1 MFAAI
6 ISMYTL
12 KYPKVLVYMLQNTEY
27 RAGPYLAWYWRTQ
40 NFSKVMYRRTLE
52 PTKAARL
59 LLLAVRLGMLLQ
71 VLAGLTLIGLWRWK
85 GLAGYWEFGLALL
98 LSYPIIWAHLACL
111 PLELGRWLVVSP
123 HEHRMVKLSAKTFA
137 DHPGVKIAVAGSYG
151 KTSMKELLNTVL
163 SEGKKV
169 AATPANK
176 NVAISHA
183 LFARKLDGDED
194 VLIIEYGE
202 GAPGDV
208 TKFAK
213 TTHPT
218 HAIITGIA
226 PAHLDRYKTLKRAA
240 KDIFSV
246 ADYLNGS
253 NVFVNGDSPLAK
265 DFFKDE
271 YHVYD
276 AQGALDWKVKDVKL
290 EATATSFTMKKGK
303 QELKLTSGLLGAHQ
317 IGPLTLAAALGLDL
331 GLTEKQVKAAIAKTV
346 PYEHR
351 MRPYQM
357 SGAWVIDD
365 TYNGNIEGIRVGLEL
380 LQAVAGKRKVY
391 VTPGLVDQG
400 KETKK
405 IHKQIGEYIAQA
417 NPDMVV
423 LMKNSVM
430 PYIKSGL
437 EAGKYQGEL
446 RVETDPLEF
455 YNNLKHFIA
464 AGDVVLMQ
472 NDWPDNYA

>member
-1 MFAAI
+1 
-6 ISMYTL
+6 MYTY
-12 KYPKVLVYMLQNTEY
+12 KYPRVLVYMLQNTEY
-27 RAGPYLAWYWRTQ
+27 RAAPYLAWYWRTQ

-59 LLLAVRLGMLLQ
+59 LLLALRLGMFLQ
-71 VLAGLTLIGLWRWK
+71 IVAGLALLALWHWK
-85 GLAGYWEFGLALL
+85 GFSGYWEFGLALL

-111 PLELGRWLVVSP
+111 PLALGRWLIVSP
-123 HEHRMVKLSAKTFA
+123 HERRLVKRSAKTFA
-137 DHPGVKIAVAGSYG
+137 NHPGVKIAVAGSYG

-176 NVAISHA
+176 NVAVSHA
-183 LFARKLDGDED
+183 LFARKLAGDED

-208 TKFAK
+208 RKFAK
-213 TTHPT
+213 TTQPT

-226 PAHLDRYKTLKRAA
+226 PAHLDRYKTLKKAA

-246 ADYLNGS
+246 ADYLGGS
-253 NVFVNGDSPLAK
+253 NVYVNGDSPLAK

-276 AQGALDWKVKDVKL
+276 AEGALGWKVKNVELK
-290 EATATSFTMKKGK
+290 ATETSFIMKKGK

-317 IGPLTLAAALGLDL
+317 IGPLVLAAALGLDL
-331 GLTEKQVKAAIAKTV
+331 GLSEKQVKAAIAKTV

-351 MRPYQM
+351 MQPYQL

-380 LQAVAGKRKVY
+380 LKAVAGKRKIY

-405 IHKQIGEYIAQA
+405 IHKQIGEYIAA
-417 NPDMVV
+417 ASPDMVI

-437 EAGKYQGEL
+437 EAGNYTGEV
-446 RVETDPLEF
+446 RIETDPLDF
-455 YNNLKHFIA
+455 YTNLKHFIA

>member
-1 MFAAI
+1 MLSAI
-6 ISMYTL
+6 VSMYTL

-40 NFSKVMYRRTLE
+40 NFSKVMYRRTLQR
-52 PTKAARL
+52 TKAARL
-59 LLLAVRLGMLLQ
+59 LLMALRLGMLLQ
-71 VLAGLTLIGLWRWK
+71 ILAGLAMIALWHWRDM
-85 GLAGYWEFGLALL
+85 AGYWEFGLALL
-98 LSYPIIWAHLACL
+98 LSYPIVWAHLACL
-111 PLELGRWLVVSP
+111 PLALGRWLVVSP
-123 HEHRMVKLSAKTFA
+123 HERRLVRQSAQTFA
-137 DHPGVKIAVAGSYG
+137 EHPGVKIAVAGSYG

-183 LFARKLDGDED
+183 LFARKLSGDED

-208 TKFAK
+208 AKFAK

-253 NVFVNGDSPLAK
+253 NVYVNGDSPLAK
-265 DFFKDE
+265 DYFKDA

-276 AQGALDWKVKDVKL
+276 AQGTLGWKVKNVKL
-290 EATATSFTMKKGK
+290 EATATHFTMKKGK
-303 QELKLTSGLLGAHQ
+303 QEIKLSSGLLGAHQ
-317 IGPLTLAAALGLDL
+317 IGPLTLAAAMGLDL
-331 GLTEKQVKAAIAKTV
+331 GLSEKQVKDAIAKTL
-346 PYEHR
+346 PFEHR
-351 MRPYQM
+351 MQPYNL

-380 LQAVAGKRKVY
+380 LKAVDGKRKIY

-417 NPDMVV
+417 KPDLVI

-430 PYIKSGL
+430 PYIRSGL
-437 EAGKYQGEL
+437 EAGEYTGEV
-446 RVETDPLEF
+446 RIESDPLDF